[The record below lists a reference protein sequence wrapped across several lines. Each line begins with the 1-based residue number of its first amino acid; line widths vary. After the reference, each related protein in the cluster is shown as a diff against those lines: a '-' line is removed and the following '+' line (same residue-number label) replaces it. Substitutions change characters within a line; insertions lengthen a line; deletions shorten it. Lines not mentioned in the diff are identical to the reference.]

1 MRECAAPRDGQAG
14 TWIVPEMVAAY
25 TRLHELGFAHSVES
39 WRDGELAGG
48 LYGILLGRVFFGE
61 SMFSRETDASKVAL
75 VKLVERVKSRGRARH
90 RLPAGH
96 APPRLPGRAR
106 DPEARVRAA
115 AGRVDTISPDR
126 LPLAGHRGSMAK
138 LNDLPI
144 ANLQFYATAPYPCS
158 YLPGRLARSQVA
170 TPSYLIDTETYGA
183 LVSAGFRRSGAF
195 TYRPYCDHC
204 QACVPVRVV
213 AEAVRAHRARSAAPG
228 SATRGWRRATASSSS
243 TPEHYALY
251 RLYQGERHRGGGMD
265 HDSREQYAHFLLQS
279 NVATRLVEFREG
291 GKLRMVSIVDELADG
306 LSSVYTF
313 FDPLVEKASFG
324 TWNILWQVEEARRRG
339 PPLRLPR
346 LLDRAEPQDGLQERV
361 PPHRG
366 AHPRGMEA
374 PAMIP
379 RLHRDT

>member
-1 MRECAAPRDGQAG
+1 
-14 TWIVPEMVAAY
+14 
-25 TRLHELGFAHSVES
+25 
-39 WRDGELAGG
+39 
-48 LYGILLGRVFFGE
+48 
-61 SMFSRETDASKVAL
+61 
-75 VKLVERVKSRGRARH
+75 
-90 RLPAGH
+90 
-96 APPRLPGRAR
+96 
-106 DPEARVRAA
+106 
-115 AGRVDTISPDR
+115 
-126 LPLAGHRGSMAK
+126 MAK

-213 AEAVRAHRARSAAPG
+213 AEAFTPSR
-228 SATRGWRRATASSSS
+228 TQRRAWKRHAGLEANYGELKFN
-243 TPEHYALY
+243 PEHYALY

-313 FDPLVEKASFG
+313 FDPLVAGASYG
-324 TWNILWQVEEARRRG
+324 TWNILWQIEEARRRAQPYVYLG
-339 PPLRLPR
+339 YWIAQSRKMAYKSEFRPIEGLSRGEWKRL
-346 LLDRAEPQDGLQERV
+346 G
-361 PPHRG
+361 
-366 AHPRGMEA
+366 
-374 PAMIP
+374 
-379 RLHRDT
+379 